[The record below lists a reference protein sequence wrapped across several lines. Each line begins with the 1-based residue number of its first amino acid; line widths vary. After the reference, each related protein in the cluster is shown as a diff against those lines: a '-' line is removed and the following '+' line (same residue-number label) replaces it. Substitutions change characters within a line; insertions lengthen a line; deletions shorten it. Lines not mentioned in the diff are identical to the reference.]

1 VKIIVGADHA
11 GRDLKNHIR
20 RALKRLGHE
29 VVDVGTMSAEA
40 VDYPDYA
47 REVAQAVQAGQFDR
61 GVLVCGTGLGM
72 CIAANR
78 FPGVRAA
85 APRTEFE
92 AALSRRHNDA
102 NVLCLGGRVQTPQ
115 LAESVMRAWLEADF
129 DGGRHQRRV
138 DKLTDPD
145 FAAKAPKT

>member
-1 VKIIVGADHA
+1 MKIIVGADHA
-11 GRDLKNHIR
+11 GFELKDHIR
-20 RALKRLGHE
+20 QVLERLGHE
-29 VVDVGTMSAEA
+29 VTDVGTHSADS

-47 REVAQAVQAGQFDR
+47 REVAEAVQAGRFDR

-78 FPGVRAA
+78 FSGVRAA

-92 AALSRRHNDA
+92 AALSREHNDA

-115 LAESVMRAWLEADF
+115 LAESVLHTWLETDF
-129 DGGRHQRRV
+129 AGGRHQRRV
-138 DKLTDPD
+138 DKMTDPE
-145 FAAKAPKT
+145 FAAQKKK